1 MTKQQNL
8 DGSQKLLL
16 KLTASFKGQSSNII
30 QKVIHYSKRNLLW
43 NKKYYIVHKENRDVM
58 QNEIY
63 YAKRNKHAKVSKE
76 KSTV

>member
-8 DGSQKLLL
+8 DGSQKLRL
-16 KLTASFKGQSSNII
+16 KLTASFKGSIVII

>member
-1 MTKQQNL
+1 MEVKNYVWNWL
-8 DGSQKLLL
+8 RVL
-16 KLTASFKGQSSNII
+16 KVVVVII